1 MDASSNSPQ
10 QMTLDELAAEIGK
23 RLKAL
28 SRSTDPAMNPP
39 RGKRN
44 CTFYQTS
51 VYYVGRH
58 IMVGYMGSR
67 PENRLTKSKAA
78 LYLQWL
84 RAVKPYVRISCGGC
98 RRWGQGG

>member
-1 MDASSNSPQ
+1 MDASSKDPQ
-10 QMTLDELAAEIGK
+10 QMTLYELAAEMEK

-58 IMVGYMGSR
+58 IMVRYIGPR
-67 PENRLTKSKAA
+67 PEDRLTKSEAA

-84 RAVKPYVRISCGGC
+84 RAGNVGTHLDAPLNPEAAHA
-98 RRWGQGG
+98 